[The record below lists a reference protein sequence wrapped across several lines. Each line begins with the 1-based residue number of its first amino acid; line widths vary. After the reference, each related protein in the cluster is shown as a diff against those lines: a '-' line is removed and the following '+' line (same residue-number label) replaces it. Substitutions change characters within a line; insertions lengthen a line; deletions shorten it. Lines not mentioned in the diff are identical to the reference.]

1 MNVRTQPHAGQ
12 LRYHVSLICFLLT
25 TREMCDKRLLT
36 SHSNINPTPMQD
48 FSKLRSINEARYFLQ
63 LGHQTHM
70 KVRTFLRPGIPS
82 IHHAAS
88 PQLQQQQQQQ
98 QQRQQFRSMWTM
110 NNNPITNFTRNLQ
123 LKRLEHT
130 ANAALDD
137 AGAQYA
143 FLSELAQ
150 SHPHAVI
157 ARLRHP
163 AFANAAVDGNVG
175 VLYLQAL
182 QHTNQIN
189 LLDSH
194 DFLNR
199 LQQTTAAPVQHWK
212 QYITE
217 RKLSK
222 ADQVQHLLQW
232 LIHGGGP
239 GSTTATTS
247 TAAAFGSTLSPPQY
261 GAPLANA
268 GAVGQRG
275 LSPKQ
280 PLHVQVISQP
290 GSIRQ
295 AIFNTLLRIT
305 MILIGVSAVS
315 ALMDEKGIGRGG
327 LGGMNSGSKHIQEA
341 DATKGRKVKF
351 ADVMGVEEAKAELE
365 EIVLYLKDPSRFT
378 RLGGKLPRG
387 LLLTGPPGTGK
398 TLLAKAIAGEADV
411 PFFYA
416 SGSQFEEVYVG
427 LGAKRVRELF
437 EAAKK
442 KAPAIVFI
450 DEIDAVGGNRKLKD
464 QSALK
469 MTLNELLVQM
479 DGFDENNGI
488 IVIGATNFVESLDSA
503 LLRPGRFDKM
513 VTVPLPDVGGRKEI
527 LEMYAKKTKLAP
539 DVDLTVLARGTTGFS
554 GADLNNLIN
563 QAALKASVDGLPHIT
578 MSVLEYAKDKILM
591 GAERKTAVITK
602 ETARCTAYHEAGH
615 AVVAVLTEGAMPI
628 HKATIMPR
636 GTSLGMVTMLPEG
649 DQTSQSLK
657 EMLAA
662 MDVAMGGRVAEE
674 LTFGKDAVTTGASSD
689 IRYATNIA
697 RSMVTKWGFSDEIG
711 IVYHG
716 GEIGE
721 DASSS
726 TRNRIDDEVKKLTHS
741 AYQRATDLLIKYGDE
756 HKLLAE
762 TLLEYETLTGDEV
775 RDLVKRRIKPNRPI
789 INKNGGGRGDT
800 TLYDS
805 ADSKTRKGG
814 RLFGKNS
821 SSEVLSAPDPK
832 KP

>member
-1 MNVRTQPHAGQ
+1 LSLGSTHFYVGVGPTINARTGSIQS
-12 LRYHVSLICFLLT
+12 RSLWT
-25 TREMCDKRLLT
+25 
-36 SHSNINPTPMQD
+36 
-48 FSKLRSINEARYFLQ
+48 LQ
-63 LGHQTHM
+63 
-70 KVRTFLRPGIPS
+70 
-82 IHHAAS
+82 
-88 PQLQQQQQQQ
+88 
-98 QQRQQFRSMWTM
+98 
-110 NNNPITNFTRNLQ
+110 NNPIANFTRTIQ
-123 LKRLEHT
+123 LKRLEVI
-130 ANAALDD
+130 ANASLDD
-137 AGAQYA
+137 AVAQYA
-143 FLSELAQ
+143 FLSELIQ

-157 ARLRHP
+157 TRLRHP
-163 AFANAAVDGNVG
+163 AFQNAAVDGNVG

-182 QHTNQIN
+182 QQTNQMN
-189 LLDSH
+189 LFDYN
-194 DFLNR
+194 DFCNR
-199 LQQTTAAPVQHWK
+199 LHQRTVAPVQQWK

-217 RKLSK
+217 KKLSK
-222 ADQVQHLLQW
+222 SDQVQHLLQW
-232 LIHGGGP
+232 LLHGTGP
-239 GSTTATTS
+239 GNTAT
-247 TAAAFGSTLSPPQY
+247 AV
-261 GAPLANA
+261 GAIASQQQQQMLQGPIAMN
-268 GAVGQRG
+268 GQRG
-275 LSPKQ
+275 VSPKQ

-290 GSIRQ
+290 GSLRQ
-295 AIFNTLLRIT
+295 LFFSYLFRAAFLLV
-305 MILIGVSAVS
+305 GVSALS

-327 LGGMNSGSKHIQEA
+327 IGGMNSGSKHVQEA
-341 DATKGRKVKF
+341 DATRGRKVKF
-351 ADVMGVEEAKAELE
+351 ADVKGVEEAKAELE

-427 LGAKRVRELF
+427 LGAKRIRELF

-450 DEIDAVGGNRKLKD
+450 DEIDAVGGTRKLKD

-488 IVIGATNFVESLDSA
+488 IVIGATNFVESLDAA
-503 LLRPGRFDKM
+503 LLRPGRFDKL

-527 LEMYAKKTKLAP
+527 LEMYAKKTKLAN
-539 DVDLTVLARGTTGFS
+539 DVDLGVLARGTTGCS

-578 MSVLEYAKDKILM
+578 MAVLEYAKDKILM

-602 ETARCTAYHEAGH
+602 ETARCTAFHEAGH
-615 AVVAVLTEGAMPI
+615 AVVAVLTDGAMPI

-636 GTSLGMVTMLPEG
+636 GNSLGMVTMLPDG

-674 LTFGKDAVTTGASSD
+674 LTFGKDAVTSGASSD
-689 IRYATNIA
+689 IRYATSIA

-721 DASSS
+721 EASST
-726 TRNRIDDEVKKLTHS
+726 TRNRIDEEVRKLTHG
-741 AYQRATDLLIKYGDE
+741 AYQRATDLLLKYSEE

-775 RDLVKRRIKPNRPI
+775 RDLVKKRIKPNRPV
-789 INKNGGGRGDT
+789 INKNGGSRGDAT
-800 TLYDS
+800 IYDNS
-805 ADSKTRKGG
+805 DSKTRKGG
-814 RLFGKNS
+814 RLFGKNNS
-821 SSEVLSAPDPK
+821 TEVSTSPEPK
-832 KP
+832 KS

>member
-1 MNVRTQPHAGQ
+1 MRFGNNFGSTKILVSPTINVH
-12 LRYHVSLICFLLT
+12 
-25 TREMCDKRLLT
+25 
-36 SHSNINPTPMQD
+36 
-48 FSKLRSINEARYFLQ
+48 
-63 LGHQTHM
+63 
-70 KVRTFLRPGIPS
+70 PG
-82 IHHAAS
+82 A
-88 PQLQQQQQQQ
+88 
-98 QQRQQFRSMWTM
+98 QFRSLWSIS
-110 NNNPITNFTRNLQ
+110 NNPISNFTRSLQ
-123 LKRLEHT
+123 LKRLELI
-130 ANAALDD
+130 ANSSLDD
-137 AGAQYA
+137 AAAHYA
-143 FLSELAQ
+143 FLTELAQ

-157 ARLRHP
+157 TRLRHP
-163 AFANAAVDGNVG
+163 AFHNAAVDGNVG
-175 VLYLQAL
+175 VLYLQTL
-182 QHTNQIN
+182 QQTNQMN
-189 LLDSH
+189 LFDYN
-194 DFLNR
+194 DFCNR

-217 RKLSK
+217 KKLSK
-222 ADQVQHLLQW
+222 SDQVQHLLQW

-239 GSTTATTS
+239 GNANVAGGALASQQQQ
-247 TAAAFGSTLSPPQY
+247 LLHQ
-261 GAPLANA
+261 APLATGIN
-268 GAVGQRG
+268 GQRG

-280 PLHVQVISQP
+280 PLHVQVITPP
-290 GSIRQ
+290 GSLRQ
-295 AIFNTLLRIT
+295 AIVSFILRAAF
-305 MILIGVSAVS
+305 ILIGVSALS
-315 ALMDEKGIGRGG
+315 ALLEEKGLGRGG
-327 LGGMNSGSKHIQEA
+327 IGGMNSGSKHVQEA
-341 DATKGRKVKF
+341 DATRGKKVKF
-351 ADVMGVEEAKAELE
+351 ADVKGVEEAKAELE

-427 LGAKRVRELF
+427 LGAKRIRELF

-450 DEIDAVGGNRKLKD
+450 DEIDAVGGTRKLKD

-488 IVIGATNFVESLDSA
+488 IVIGATNFVESLDAA
-503 LLRPGRFDKM
+503 LLRPGRFDKL

-527 LEMYAKKTKLAP
+527 LEMYAKKTKLAN
-539 DVDLTVLARGTTGFS
+539 DVDLGVLARGTTGFS

-578 MSVLEYAKDKILM
+578 MAVLEYAKDKTLM

-615 AVVAVLTEGAMPI
+615 AVVAVLTDGAMPI

-636 GTSLGMVTMLPEG
+636 GNSLGMVTMLPEG

-674 LTFGKDAVTTGASSD
+674 LIFGKDAVTSGASSD

-697 RSMVTKWGFSDEIG
+697 RSMVTKWGFSDQIG

-726 TRNRIDDEVKKLTHS
+726 TRNRIDEEVRKLTHA
-741 AYQRATDLLIKYGDE
+741 AYQRATDLLLKYSEE

-775 RDLVKRRIKPNRPI
+775 RDLVKKRIKPSRPV
-789 INKNGGGRGDT
+789 INKNGGSRGDT
-800 TLYDS
+800 TIYDNP
-805 ADSKTRKGG
+805 DSKTRKGG
-814 RLFGKNS
+814 RLFGKSNS
-821 SSEVLSAPDPK
+821 TEVSASPEPK
-832 KP
+832 KS

>member
-1 MNVRTQPHAGQ
+1 MNIRWPGNQSINNVQ
-12 LRYHVSLICFLLT
+12 LR
-25 TREMCDKRLLT
+25 
-36 SHSNINPTPMQD
+36 Q
-48 FSKLRSINEARYFLQ
+48 
-63 LGHQTHM
+63 
-70 KVRTFLRPGIPS
+70 
-82 IHHAAS
+82 
-88 PQLQQQQQQQ
+88 
-98 QQRQQFRSMWTM
+98 QQFRSMWTL
-110 NNNPITNFTRNLQ
+110 NNNPITNFSRNLH
-123 LKRLEHT
+123 LKRLEHV
-130 ANAALDD
+130 ANASLDD
-137 AGAQYA
+137 AAAQYA

-150 SHPHAVI
+150 AHPHAVI

-163 AFANAAVDGNVG
+163 AFQNAAVDGNVG
-175 VLYLQAL
+175 VLYLQTL
-182 QHTNQIN
+182 QQTNQIN
-189 LLDSH
+189 LLDSNE
-194 DFLNR
+194 FLNR
-199 LQQTTAAPVQHWK
+199 LQQTTAAPVQQWK

-217 RKLSK
+217 KKLSK
-222 ADQVQHLLQW
+222 PDQVQHLLQW

-239 GSTTATTS
+239 GTTAS
-247 TAAAFGSTLSPPQY
+247 TAAAFGSTINPQALSQ
-261 GAPLANA
+261 PLANA
-268 GAVGQRG
+268 GAMGQRG

-280 PLHVQVISQP
+280 PLHVQVIAPS
-290 GSIRQ
+290 GSLRQ
-295 AIFNTLLRIT
+295 AIGNALLRIAI
-305 MILIGVSAVS
+305 ILVGVSAIS

-327 LGGMNSGSKHIQEA
+327 LGGMNSGSKHVQEA

-351 ADVMGVEEAKAELE
+351 ADVKGVEEAKAELE

-427 LGAKRVRELF
+427 LGAKRIRELF

-450 DEIDAVGGNRKLKD
+450 DEIDAVGGTRKLKD

-539 DVDLTVLARGTTGFS
+539 DVDLSVLARGTTGFS

-636 GTSLGMVTMLPEG
+636 GNSLGMVTMLPEG

-674 LTFGKDAVTTGASSD
+674 LTFGKDAVTSGASSD

-726 TRNRIDDEVKKLTHS
+726 TRNRIDEEVRKLTHA
-741 AYQRATDLLIKYGDE
+741 AYQRATDLLVKHGEE

-775 RDLVKRRIKPNRPI
+775 RDLVKKRIKPNRPV
-789 INKNGGGRGDT
+789 INKNGGSRGDT
-800 TLYDS
+800 TVYDS
-805 ADSKTRKGG
+805 SDSKSRKGG
-814 RLFGKNS
+814 RLFGKNNS
-821 SSEVLSAPDPK
+821 TEVASTPEPK
-832 KP
+832 KA